1 MKKGLILSSNFSVDN
16 TDTGFLSKL
25 FCNKIIQEK
34 MELFA
39 LAPHTEKSLFKEDM
53 DGVHVQRFP
62 YFYPFRFQKL
72 AYGSG
77 IPYNLKNSFF
87 AKLQVPIFLLSEFLY
102 TMQLAKKEKVDF
114 INSHWLIPQ
123 GLIGALCS
131 KILGI
136 PHIASMHSSEIT
148 LLSKLPMR
156 SKISEFILS
165 NSHFVISASSHRA
178 SELLSH
184 TSNDFAEKVKDKI
197 HIIPMGVDVSKMN
210 NPSNK
215 EILKEKYGFKSK
227 YIVLFVGRLV
237 EVKGCEYLIQG
248 FKTLVNSFKNV
259 QLLIV
264 GNGPLEE
271 SLEKKV
277 KALGLEEY
285 VVFNGAV
292 EYNSIQDF
300 YIMADFVVIPSI
312 VDSSGF
318 QEGLPVVL
326 IESLAAGKAIISTKT
341 KGIMEVIQDGYNG
354 ILVNQKDANE
364 ISTALLNLLNDNVLM
379 KEISTNALKSGKKYD
394 WNIITNEYLK
404 LMEAVSLD

>member
-1 MKKGLILSSNFSVDN
+1 M
-16 TDTGFLSKL
+16 
-25 FCNKIIQEK
+25 
-34 MELFA
+34 
-39 LAPHTEKSLFKEDM
+39 
-53 DGVHVQRFP
+53 
-62 YFYPFRFQKL
+62 
-72 AYGSG
+72 
-77 IPYNLKNSFF
+77 
-87 AKLQVPIFLLSEFLY
+87 
-102 TMQLAKKEKVDF
+102 
-114 INSHWLIPQ
+114 
-123 GLIGALCS
+123 
-131 KILGI
+131 
-136 PHIASMHSSEIT
+136 
-148 LLSKLPMR
+148 
-156 SKISEFILS
+156 
-165 NSHFVISASSHRA
+165 
-178 SELLSH
+178 
-184 TSNDFAEKVKDKI
+184 
-197 HIIPMGVDVSKMN
+197 
-210 NPSNK
+210 
-215 EILKEKYGFKSK
+215 
-227 YIVLFVGRLV
+227 

-248 FKTLVNSFKNV
+248 FKTLVNSFINV

-300 YIMADFVVIPSI
+300 YLMADFVVIPSI

-364 ISTALLNLLNDNVLM
+364 ISTALLNLLNDKVLM